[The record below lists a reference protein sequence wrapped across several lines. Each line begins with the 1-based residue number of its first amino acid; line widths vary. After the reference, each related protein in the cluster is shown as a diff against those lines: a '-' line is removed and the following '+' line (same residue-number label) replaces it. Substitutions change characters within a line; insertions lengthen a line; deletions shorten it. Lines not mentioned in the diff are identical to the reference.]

1 MLAGS
6 LSGASFIMILG
17 IFTALYVCDDYT
29 NDTLKNIYAKGY
41 SRQNVYLSKYIMS
54 ILVTIV
60 MSLITIAVTL
70 ILCSINGAIIDLD
83 FSIMKSIFPQIILVV
98 AYQSIYFGVAMIFGH
113 VGGSIAF
120 NLIGPSLVI
129 TTLTLIT
136 SILKIESFNISS
148 FWLESSFNSLTV
160 YNPANDIVTKGI
172 IMGIVYAAIFCV
184 SGLFL
189 TKKKEI

>member
-1 MLAGS
+1 
-6 LSGASFIMILG
+6 MILG

-54 ILVTIV
+54 ILVAIV

>member
-54 ILVTIV
+54 ILVAIV

>member
-54 ILVTIV
+54 ILVAIV
-60 MSLITIAVTL
+60 MSLITIAITL